1 MILYIMEDFQEGDVI
16 YFLNPENGRRN
27 FGKVKGIQGGDLR
40 VQTLGGMVYVDPS
53 KASLNRNIAYS
64 NKLKSGR
71 KSRKNRNNRKRSTRK
86 H

>member
-1 MILYIMEDFQEGDVI
+1 MAANFRGGDTLYFM
-16 YFLNPENGRRN
+16 NPENGRRN
-27 FGKVKGIQGGDLR
+27 FGQLIGVEGGDLK
-40 VQTLGGMVYVDPS
+40 VQTLGGVIYVDPS

-64 NKLKSGR
+64 NKVKSGR